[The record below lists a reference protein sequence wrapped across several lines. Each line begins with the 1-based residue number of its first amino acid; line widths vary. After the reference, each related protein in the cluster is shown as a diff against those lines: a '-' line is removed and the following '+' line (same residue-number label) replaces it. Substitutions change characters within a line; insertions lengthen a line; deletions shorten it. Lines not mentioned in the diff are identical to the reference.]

1 MIGCGGG
8 ERKETFSG
16 CVSHTGLGAG
26 TESQSDD
33 ALVRRRTGTRKNVVF
48 SL

>member
-33 ALVRRRTGTRKNVVF
+33 ALVRRRTGKKKNVVF